1 MEKDLELFVQAA
13 EQLEDLRAHLEAQ
26 KGSSERL
33 KELTVAVGKIADQV
47 GRLPAAME
55 SIIERATLTED
66 RLNASAQQFQ
76 EFRDSFPSIVE
87 KLENSD
93 YGQAIS
99 SLFDSIE
106 QLRAEHLRTRGDAAS
121 IQSIAGD
128 VAESAS
134 VLAKGVDE
142 SLQKLLDVQVRTNAD
157 MATVREQLE
166 SKIDRLTELVQS
178 VASQSK
184 DDTKSATARQDQF
197 FSVLTTSTEA
207 VERLAEKVQAASA
220 QAAANASATAASQ
233 EQLVSYLKTNSE
245 LQMSLVKGL
254 MNTIEDMRRSDVVA
268 LRAQVTDLEG
278 KLDAQT
284 DTLKKLTSK
293 KGIFFS

>member
-13 EQLEDLRAHLEAQ
+13 EQLEDLKTHLEAQ

-33 KELTVAVGKIADQV
+33 KELTVAVGKIADQL
-47 GRLPAAME
+47 GRLPAAIE
-55 SIIERATLTED
+55 PIIERAKLTED

-93 YGQAIS
+93 YGKAIS

-106 QLRAEHLRTRGDAAS
+106 QLRAEHVRARGDAVS

-128 VAESAS
+128 VAESVS
-134 VLAKGVDE
+134 VLVKGVDE

-157 MATVREQLE
+157 MASLREQLG
-166 SKIDRLTELVQS
+166 SKIDRLTEMVQS
-178 VASQSK
+178 VSSQTQA
-184 DDTKSATARQDQF
+184 DAKSAIARQDQF
-197 FSVLTTSTEA
+197 FGVLTTSTEA
-207 VERLAEKVQAASA
+207 AERLAEKVQSASV

-233 EQLVSYLKTNSE
+233 EQLVNYLKTNSE

-254 MNTIEDMRRSDVVA
+254 MNTIEELRRSDVVA
-268 LRAQVTDLEG
+268 LRAQVTDLQG

-284 DTLKKLTSK
+284 ETLKKLSSK